1 MGWGDTGTAPDL
13 ANAGTTN
20 AYDFGKAVAT
30 RYAGYP
36 NIVWHVMGDFGWSY
50 NQGPG
55 LALDALF
62 HGIKDTEGTSHRLII
77 AEPADRLHVARSIHL
92 RRRRQGLPMVQTERQ
107 HGVPTTAA
115 IPSSSLTKST
125 TEQVRHE
132 ISGCRY

>member
-1 MGWGDTGTAPDL
+1 MGLGDTGTAPDL

-20 AYDFGKAVAT
+20 AYNFGKTVAT

-62 HGIKDTEGTSHRLII
+62 HGIKDKEGTTHRLII
-77 AEPADRLHVARSIHL
+77 AEPANGSTSFDQFIAEEGAKGYQWFKQSANTGSLWIN
-92 RRRRQGLPMVQTERQ
+92 
-107 HGVPTTAA
+107 
-115 IPSSSLTKST
+115 PS
-125 TEQVRHE
+125 
-132 ISGCRY
+132 